1 MSADTL
7 DNLGAAHKFAVDLVE
22 KVAKEQGWPD
32 SALVSGLAYVEEA
45 LTLTYGDRSGSAP
58 IAGLTFTLLYEAL
71 FGIETGEEF
80 FAYLVA
86 LWPTSST
93 FPDSWNKLKEV
104 WVNGQ
109 ETAVAQEEFDN
120 RWFEAADWF
129 VEETVKDVKDV
140 VEVASIGAGTILAI
154 AGLVYVATR

>member
-1 MSADTL
+1 M
-7 DNLGAAHKFAVDLVE
+7 
-22 KVAKEQGWPD
+22 
-32 SALVSGLAYVEEA
+32 
-45 LTLTYGDRSGSAP
+45 
-58 IAGLTFTLLYEAL
+58 
-71 FGIETGEEF
+71 GEEF

-86 LWPTSST
+86 LWPVRSS
-93 FPDSWNKLKEV
+93 FPDSWNKLQEV

-140 VEVASIGAGTILAI
+140 VQVASIGAGTILAI